1 MTVEIEKRRVY
12 AIVDF
17 DALDQNVQAMEEK
30 LPQDVGMMAVIK
42 TNAYGHGAK
51 AIAKHLED
59 NDRITAKRGHYVSDM
74 PLLQQCRY
82 LRTAGLS

>member
-1 MTVEIEKRRVY
+1 MTVDIEKRRVY

-51 AIAKHLED
+51 AIAKHLGTM
-59 NDRITAKRGHYVSDM
+59 TASAVMR
-74 PLLQQCRY
+74 LQRQKKPWNCEKQALGR
-82 LRTAGLS
+82 

>member
-1 MTVEIEKRRVY
+1 MTVDIEKRRVY

-51 AIAKHLED
+51 AF
-59 NDRITAKRGHYVSDM
+59 RG
-74 PLLQQCRY
+74 Q
-82 LRTAGLS
+82 